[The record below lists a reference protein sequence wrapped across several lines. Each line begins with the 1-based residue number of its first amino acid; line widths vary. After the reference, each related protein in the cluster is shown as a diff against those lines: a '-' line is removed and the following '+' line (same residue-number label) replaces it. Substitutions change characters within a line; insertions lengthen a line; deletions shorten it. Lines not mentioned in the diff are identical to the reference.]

1 MSGRTQNEHDEYSEA
16 LEQAGWRVQEVDGGY
31 AYVAPDCKGWGEGGQ
46 CGTDFYWEAEE
57 AMDVAGR

>member
-1 MSGRTQNEHDEYSEA
+1 MSGRTDNEYQEYHAA
-16 LEQAGWRVQEVDGGY
+16 LEDAGWRVQEVDGGY
-31 AYVAPDCKGWGEGGQ
+31 AYVAPDSKGLGEGDQ